1 MSEIYSIIVYN
12 IDTNIS
18 IHFMPDSA
26 CWGVVP
32 PIPELTSGRKV
43 EGTETRCHS
52 MTEIGIYFPDDRPK
66 KLLHN
71 ACYMHAWLL
80 CGSASRLGLHG
91 HWVAAQ
97 VMWTKALPA
106 LLLYYPLSPYFP
118 SLCFFTITQHTHTHT
133 HTLAAAL
140 CPEDRISGSAT
151 VTGTLGK
158 KS

>member
-43 EGTETRCHS
+43 KGTETRCHT
-52 MTEIGIYFPDDRPK
+52 MTEIGTSLMTGQKNCCI
-66 KLLHN
+66 
-71 ACYMHAWLL
+71 MHVTTHECMRAWLL

-133 HTLAAAL
+133 HT
-140 CPEDRISGSAT
+140 
-151 VTGTLGK
+151 VTTSLTPF
-158 KS
+158 